1 MLSATLE
8 VIKAIFGM
16 GTKIKNITDIIKQ
29 KRRQA
34 EGVKRQILYETLSNM
49 TLIYTHYLKNRRNPK
64 DIIEELRVKKLAKAI
79 DEGFDF
85 NNIKEGKISEEMVGD
100 VGFLQKYIG
109 YDCEALLIQ
118 VRYHID
124 QLKLLPK
131 LYNLRK
137 TKEVNVKRRL
147 ENQGKR
153 YILFTKFLDS

>member
-1 MLSATLE
+1 MLSAILE

-16 GTKIKNITDIIKQ
+16 GTNVKNIIDIIKQ
-29 KRRQA
+29 KREQA

-49 TLIYTHYLKNRRNPK
+49 TLIYTHYLKNKRDSK
-64 DIIEELRVKKLAKAI
+64 KIIEELKVEKLAKAI
-79 DEGFDF
+79 DEGFDL
-85 NNIKEGKISEEMVGD
+85 NNIKDGKINEEMVGD
-100 VGFLQKYIG
+100 VGFLHNYIG
-109 YDCEALLIQ
+109 YDCEAFLIQ
-118 VRYHID
+118 IRYHID

-131 LYNLRK
+131 LYNLKK

>member
-29 KRRQA
+29 KRKQA
-34 EGVKRQILYETLSNM
+34 EGIKRQILYETLSNM
-49 TLIYTHYLKNRRNPK
+49 TLIYTHYLKNKIDPVK
-64 DIIEELRVKKLAKAI
+64 IIEKIKVEKLAKAI
-79 DEGFDF
+79 DDGFDF
-85 NNIKEGKISEEMVGD
+85 NNIKDGKISEEMIGD

-118 VRYHID
+118 IRYHID
-124 QLKLLPK
+124 QLKLLPQ